1 MSLDGVYQIAQH
13 NVKAVRENR
22 KRFIH
27 VLRWA
32 VRNFRGYFNA
42 DSDSDGFP
50 VNTEQIIGF
59 ALFHRHLANGD
70 PGTSRKV
77 DSSITPESA
86 NRIAEA
92 ACRFAVALSVPSH
105 LDLQLWGRAEPNS
118 SWASQFTGL
127 AFVLVSDIGFLHS
140 ASLDR

>member
-1 MSLDGVYQIAQH
+1 MSLNGVHHIAQH

-50 VNTEQIIGF
+50 VNTECWF
-59 ALFHRHLANGD
+59 
-70 PGTSRKV
+70 
-77 DSSITPESA
+77 
-86 NRIAEA
+86 
-92 ACRFAVALSVPSH
+92 
-105 LDLQLWGRAEPNS
+105 
-118 SWASQFTGL
+118 
-127 AFVLVSDIGFLHS
+127 SDIGFLHS

>member
-1 MSLDGVYQIAQH
+1 MSLNGVHHIAQH

-42 DSDSDGFP
+42 DSESDGFP
-50 VNTEQIIGF
+50 VNTEQMLKQRVDLLSRF
-59 ALFHRHLANGD
+59 LFRG
-70 PGTSRKV
+70 
-77 DSSITPESA
+77 
-86 NRIAEA
+86 
-92 ACRFAVALSVPSH
+92 H

-127 AFVLVSDIGFLHS
+127 VFVLVSDIGFLHS